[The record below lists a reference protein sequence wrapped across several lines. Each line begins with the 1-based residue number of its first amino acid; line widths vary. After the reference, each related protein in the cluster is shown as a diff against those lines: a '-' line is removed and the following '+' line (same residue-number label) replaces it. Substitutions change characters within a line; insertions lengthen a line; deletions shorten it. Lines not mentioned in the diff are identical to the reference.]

1 MGIEGG
7 DENTKN
13 CDKGPE
19 GRRVRICTCMR
30 EKGYEDGEESGGL
43 IGVGGE

>member
-1 MGIEGG
+1 VGIEGG
-7 DENTKN
+7 NEDTKN

-19 GRRVRICTCMR
+19 GRRVRICMR